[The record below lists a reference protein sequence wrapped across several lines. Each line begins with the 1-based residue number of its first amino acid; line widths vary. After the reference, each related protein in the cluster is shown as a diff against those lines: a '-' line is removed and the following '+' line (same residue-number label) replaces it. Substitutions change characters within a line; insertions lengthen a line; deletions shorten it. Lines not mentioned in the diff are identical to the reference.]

1 LHALCRHGPDF
12 KRKWKEGE
20 IMRLDYNA
28 DDKPLRLLLPKEF
41 VEEALQ
47 VVVTWDHEITDD
59 GFQVEATSPRDC
71 CNRIESRA
79 SLASSNPPRC
89 VCAS

>member
-1 LHALCRHGPDF
+1 
-12 KRKWKEGE
+12 
-20 IMRLDYNA
+20 MRLDYNP

-59 GFQVEATSPRDC
+59 GFQVGATSPRDC
-71 CNRIESRA
+71 SSRHES
-79 SLASSNPPRC
+79 
-89 VCAS
+89 